1 MCGLASGFCFLHG
14 LSLTDQVENNF
25 ADSGYSGQEI
35 GVSALGSVLVKSH
48 IQHPVQPVFNHPVS
62 AEHARQRGSN
72 VALVE
77 MQARNEVAHFIRVF
91 LRCVCEFAFDSGH
104 DDAPVFQSGPF
115 IQNILGKFFHER
127 GRQHAAFPCFS
138 AAVPQLNTGTFFCSA
153 PALFGFKPTAN
164 LAVKFFVVAF
174 DGKAVVAV
182 FFVKKKLRQLFLR
195 IHRIAGEDRTA
206 EIHGRHD
213 VDGLSDL
220 VLFFLDKYLLKAHF
234 IVSIEKVQHIAAV
247 SLVLQALC
255 CAYGLTV
262 QGNNPRL
269 VLGQQRD
276 RVLLNELVDVTFAKD
291 SDDIADRIVR
301 NILIR
306 EIGKPCLKYRT
317 MQFPVLSNLPAGKE
331 AAKPGQDDN
340 QQKASAPRR

>member
-62 AEHARQRGSN
+62 ADHARQRGSN
-72 VALVE
+72 VELVE

-91 LRCVCEFAFDSGH
+91 LRCVCEFAFGSGH

-115 IQNILGKFFHER
+115 IQNILGK
-127 GRQHAAFPCFS
+127 
-138 AAVPQLNTGTFFCSA
+138 FFCSA

-220 VLFFLDKYLLKAHF
+220 VLCFLDKYLLEAHF

-247 SLVLQALC
+247 RLVLQA
-255 CAYGLTV
+255 
-262 QGNNPRL
+262 
-269 VLGQQRD
+269 
-276 RVLLNELVDVTFAKD
+276 
-291 SDDIADRIVR
+291 
-301 NILIR
+301 
-306 EIGKPCLKYRT
+306 
-317 MQFPVLSNLPAGKE
+317 
-331 AAKPGQDDN
+331 
-340 QQKASAPRR
+340 